1 MLPFPL
7 HRKFARRLQHR
18 AVPSAPSG
26 GVLRCGHVFAPL
38 VFQAGYKPAG
48 RTDLKG
54 LCSNQRLRFL
64 IIYSR
69 HEIGNAAAEI
79 RRQRTHGIGFRPTR
93 LAKMPMPLALAA
105 QKSRVH
111 VSPRAR
117 RYGLNCSF
125 SLGQQRATF

>member
-1 MLPFPL
+1 M
-7 HRKFARRLQHR
+7 
-18 AVPSAPSG
+18 
-26 GVLRCGHVFAPL
+26 
-38 VFQAGYKPAG
+38 
-48 RTDLKG
+48 KG

-64 IIYSR
+64 ITYLR

-79 RRQRTHGIGFRPTR
+79 RRQRAQGIGFRPTR

-117 RYGLNCSF
+117 CHRFSYSFLLGL
-125 SLGQQRATF
+125 QRATF